1 MSTPFWWKFDCL
13 ARKIIFHSPN
23 IASVSLSVFIPLRK
37 KYFFL
42 LQIFFSFSF
51 PCKEVLCFQSFMGTL
66 FNFQDILAA
75 IMCAWLDIRVGDF
88 HLEPS
93 RLIIMEFVSLCILF
107 YISLD
112 FFRDVLSTTNYPLC
126 QVSLKWRWF
135 AYMPLFLL
143 FSFISFVERFLIF
156 FF

>member
-1 MSTPFWWKFDCL
+1 MSTRFRRKFDCL
-13 ARKIIFHSPN
+13 ARKIIFLSPN
-23 IASVSLSVFIPLRK
+23 ISSVSLSVFIPLRK

-42 LQIFFSFSF
+42 LKIFFSFSF
-51 PCKEVLCFQSFMGTL
+51 SCKEVLCFQSFMGTL

-75 IMCAWLDIRVGDF
+75 IMCAWLDIRVSDF

-126 QVSLKWRWF
+126 QVSLKWR
-135 AYMPLFLL
+135 
-143 FSFISFVERFLIF
+143 
-156 FF
+156 